1 MAARQLQL
9 ATDKILAVV
18 SPQSTQL
25 STWLLQEHITVIECP
40 QAIHGMG
47 ASIACGVT
55 ASSSAQ
61 AWVIA
66 LADMPFIQMTTLQQ
80 LVTLLR
86 QGEIIVAP
94 QYRGKRGHPVG
105 FNYRWYPELSQLQG
119 ELGAR
124 SLLQRHADQITL
136 FPCDDAGIHQ
146 DIDSKLDL
154 IPIDLNLISRR

>member
-1 MAARQLQL
+1 
-9 ATDKILAVV
+9 
-18 SPQSTQL
+18 
-25 STWLLQEHITVIECP
+25 
-40 QAIHGMG
+40 MG
-47 ASIACGVT
+47 ASIACGIT

-80 LVTLLR
+80 LVALLR

-105 FNYRWYPELSQLQG
+105 FNYRWYTELSQLQG
-119 ELGAR
+119 EPGAR

-154 IPIDLNLISRR
+154 IPF